1 MGGSTDDVEI
11 YNRIEP
17 LAPEWEHLARQIKAS
32 PFLWPGWISAWWS
45 AFGAGQLQIL
55 AVRKNERLAG
65 VLPLRSFRGALSS
78 TSNDHTPLFGLLTVD
93 EVAAKQLSHAL
104 FSQNPRHIILSFLS
118 PSDDVIPLARSAAE
132 VARYQVLT
140 ESIQAA
146 PYVTIDRT
154 WAEYESQL
162 RRKFRSELRR
172 RRRRLEEEGR
182 LTLEIYDGT
191 ERLDELLE
199 EGIRAEGSGW
209 KDASGT
215 SIRRDPAARRFYTEV
230 ARWATEHGWLRLAFL
245 RLDGRTIAF
254 DYGLEYNDTH
264 YLLKT
269 GYDPDYR
276 KFGPG
281 MIIRYLMIARA
292 FSEGLATY
300 DFLGVGADYAW
311 KQEWAKAQEERL
323 FLRMFAPT
331 VRGSIDRAVYVTS
344 RTGFEVAK
352 RFARSSVV
360 GEGGRRKL
368 KRAYSAVYNRL
379 KR

>member
-1 MGGSTDDVEI
+1 MAI
-11 YNRIEP
+11 
-17 LAPEWEHLARQIKAS
+17 
-32 PFLWPGWISAWWS
+32 
-45 AFGAGQLQIL
+45 
-55 AVRKNERLAG
+55 RKNKRLAG
-65 VLPLRSFRGALSS
+65 VLPLRSFRGVLSS
-78 TSNDHTPLFGLLTVD
+78 TSNEDTPLFGLLTVD
-93 EVAAKQLSHAL
+93 EAAAKQLSHAL
-104 FSQNPRHIILSFLS
+104 FSQAPRHINLSFLS
-118 PSDDVIPLARSAAE
+118 PSDDVVPLARSAAE
-132 VARYQVLT
+132 AARYQVLM

-146 PYVTIDRT
+146 PYVSIDQT

-199 EGIRAEGSGW
+199 EGFRVEGSGW

-215 SIRRDPAARRFYTEV
+215 SISRDPAARRFYTEV

-245 RLDGRTIAF
+245 RLDGRTVAF
-254 DYGLEYNDTH
+254 DYGLEYSGTH

-269 GYDPDYR
+269 GYDPHYR

-281 MIIRYLMIARA
+281 MIIRYLMLARA

-300 DFLGVGADYAW
+300 DFLGVGSDYAW
-311 KQEWAKAQEERL
+311 KQEWAKSQEERL

-331 VRGSIDRAVYVTS
+331 VRGSIDRAVFVAS
-344 RTGFEVAK
+344 SVGFQLAK
-352 RFARSSVV
+352 RFARSSLV
-360 GEGGRRKL
+360 GQDGRRKL
-368 KRAYSAVYNRL
+368 KRAYSAVHKRL